1 MIKRFLVFASIYCL
15 AGSLYAQQQ
24 SLYTHYMFNQLVIN
38 PAYTGIHE
46 GISVMGLWREQWVGL
61 EGAPSTQVFSI
72 HSPMN
77 YRPVSLG
84 AVFYNDRIGVNTET
98 GVHLSYAYRIF
109 LDDKTQLSFGL
120 KGSLSNLKADFSD
133 GGTIVDPTIVNANYN
148 SFVPNV
154 GFGIMIHRENFYVA
168 LSSPLM
174 LRQKINKS
182 NPVSLAELS
191 RHIYALGGYVFE
203 VSDKVILK
211 PNFMFK
217 AVSGAPAQLD
227 LNINALF
234 NKFLW
239 LGLSYR
245 SLSSLDLLIQFQLAP
260 NLQLGYAYDLNVNKE
275 LAAINNAS
283 HEIMLQ
289 YIFEL
294 PRKKVETPRYF

>member
-1 MIKRFLVFASIYCL
+1 MIKRLIIFASVYCIV
-15 AGSLYAQQQ
+15 GNLYGQQQ

-84 AVFYNDRIGVNTET
+84 AVFYNDRIGVNIET

-120 KGSLSNLKADFSD
+120 KGSITNLKADFSD
-133 GGTIVDPTIVNANYN
+133 GGSIIDPTIINANYN

-154 GFGIMIHRENFYVA
+154 GFGLMLHRENFYVS

-174 LRQKINKS
+174 LRQKMNRN

-191 RHIYALGGYVFE
+191 RHFYALGGYVFE
-203 VSDKVILK
+203 VSDKIILK

-217 AVSGAPAQLD
+217 AVSGAPAQID
-227 LNINALF
+227 LNINALL

-245 SLSSLDLLIQFQLAP
+245 SLSSLDLLLQFQLAP